1 MVLHATIVCSL
12 VTSFTPTRYSY
23 IPKQGRGSLYLLELA
38 SIRRRDIT
46 RLVYDVLCVV
56 QVRPASKYRIMCEAK
71 LNFLQAEGI
80 LSFLLDNGHLEL
92 GLRDNRVKEYVRT
105 PKGESLRGFI
115 AEVQDELD
123 GLSIREMPSRLHSLG
138 KTPKI
143 VEGPNSAFDSHSSH

>member
-1 MVLHATIVCSL
+1 M
-12 VTSFTPTRYSY
+12 
-23 IPKQGRGSLYLLELA
+23 
-38 SIRRRDIT
+38 
-46 RLVYDVLCVV
+46 VYDVLCVV

-123 GLSIREMPSRLHSLG
+123 GLSIRAMSSRLHSLG
-138 KTPKI
+138 KLRKL
-143 VEGPNSAFDSHSSH
+143 